1 MSERG
6 DVGDGRAVR
15 SEPAQG
21 ETGQDEVGRCS
32 RFLRRVQTESR

>member
-15 SEPAQG
+15 SEPAQA
-21 ETGQDEVGRCS
+21 VRRGRMRWDVAAGFC
-32 RFLRRVQTESR
+32 EGAG